1 MTEKEEEIL
10 ATLKEILKWIR
21 FSGSKEVQEVLK
33 NALNSETKILV
44 YHFSNGDN
52 GSVEIGKIAK
62 VSDKT
67 VRTYWAS
74 WARLGIVESF
84 RVRGGERYKKSF
96 DLEDFG
102 FKLPNEADKKMNQL
116 EV

>member
-1 MTEKEEEIL
+1 VD
-10 ATLKEILKWIR
+10 
-21 FSGSKEVQEVLK
+21 S
-33 NALNSETKILV
+33 
-44 YHFSNGDN
+44 YHFSDGNN

-84 RVRGGERYKKSF
+84 RVRGGERYKKAF
-96 DLEDFG
+96 NLEDFG
-102 FKLPNEADKKMNQL
+102 FKLPENIEKNESNGGVKNGR
-116 EV
+116 